1 MARCD
6 LQRAGRVAWRVGA
19 ISLITANSA
28 VWQGLRCVMNIL
40 GLTPPKNFAQASKL
54 TQMVKAHLAA
64 LSQQVPVEQH
74 YQLTLARHSMGG
86 GMVTCAALRNEVPA
100 VVNCRVRLGLLPAQ

>member
-1 MARCD
+1 
-6 LQRAGRVAWRVGA
+6 VAWRIGA

-40 GLTPPKNFAQASKL
+40 GLTPPKRFAQASKL
-54 TQMVKAHLAA
+54 TQMVKAHLTA
-64 LSQQVPVEQH
+64 LNQQVPVKQH

-86 GMVTCAALRNEVPA
+86 RMATCAALRNEVPA
-100 VVNCRVRLGLLPAQ
+100 VVNCPVRLGLLPVQRWLARR